1 MSAKIFP
8 SMLPLVAALA
18 SSLLLGACSKPA
30 PTEEPIRAVKLITV
44 GAENLQSGQEFSG
57 DVRARVESRLGFRV
71 AGKIV
76 RRMVELGQH
85 VQAGQALARIDAQDY
100 QLAAQAAQAQVQS
113 ARTNLDLAAAE
124 YKRYKGLR
132 EQNFI
137 SAAELERR
145 EATLKAAQSQF
156 EQAQA
161 QGAAQGNQAAYTTL
175 VADAAGVVTAI
186 EAEPGQVVSAGTP
199 VVRIAQ
205 DGVRDAV
212 ISVPENQVSAIKVG
226 ANAAVK
232 LWGSSETRQGT
243 VREIAASA
251 DAVTRTF
258 LVKVALKDT
267 PLPLGATVTVQ
278 PQGLAK
284 QETSAAFKLPIS
296 ALKENGQ
303 GKGSAVWVF
312 DPATMTVKS
321 QAVELGAPDGDSVI
335 VKSGLQAGMQVV
347 AAGVHVLNAGQKVTV
362 YQDKY
367 KKSAVAPASSA
378 SAATENVVN
387 TASSAASA
395 AASAAK

>member
-1 MSAKIFP
+1 MSAKSFSFPFP
-8 SMLPLVAALA
+8 SMLPLAAVLA
-18 SSLLLGACSKPA
+18 SGLLLGACSKPT
-30 PTEEPIRAVKLITV
+30 PTEEPIRAVKLLTI

-76 RRMVELGQH
+76 QRTVELGQH
-85 VQAGQALARIDAQDY
+85 VHAGQVLARIDAQDY
-100 QLAAQAAQAQVQS
+100 QLAAQAAQSQVQS

-156 EQAQA
+156 DQAQA
-161 QGAAQGNQAAYTTL
+161 QGTAQGNQAAYTTL
-175 VADAAGVVTAI
+175 IADVAGVVTAV
-186 EAEPGQVVSAGTP
+186 EAEVGQVVTAGTP

-212 ISVPENQVSAIKVG
+212 ISVPENQIAAMKVG
-226 ANAAVK
+226 APATVRV
-232 LWGSSETRQGT
+232 WGSADVREGT
-243 VREIAASA
+243 VREVAASA

-258 LVKVALKDT
+258 TVKVALKDN
-267 PLPLGATVTVQ
+267 PPPLGATVTVQ
-278 PQGLAK
+278 PRGAK
-284 QETSAAFKLPIS
+284 VAEGVIKLPTS
-296 ALKENGQ
+296 ALKEHGTS

-312 DPATMTVKS
+312 DPASMTVKS
-321 QAVELGAPDGDSVI
+321 QPVELGAPDGDSVI

-367 KKSAVAPASSA
+367 KKPTNPPAMPASSA
-378 SAATENVVN
+378 PAATETV
-387 TASSAASA
+387 
-395 AASAAK
+395 AK